1 MEKTRRVG
9 VLTKRVIELL
19 ELELPEGKEE
29 LTGRLSQVLEERLD
43 ELWESGV
50 LDQERLDEV
59 RGMHLRTELF
69 L

>member
-1 MEKTRRVG
+1 M
-9 VLTKRVIELL
+9 
-19 ELELPEGKEE
+19 LELPEGKEE
-29 LTGRLSQVLEERLD
+29 LIGRLSQVLEERLD

>member
-1 MEKTRRVG
+1 M
-9 VLTKRVIELL
+9 LELL
-19 ELELPEGKEE
+19 EGKEE
-29 LTGRLSQVLEERLD
+29 LTGRLSQVFEERLD

>member
-1 MEKTRRVG
+1 MSDVG
-9 VLTKRVIELL
+9 VAGRKRGID
-19 ELELPEGKEE
+19 
-29 LTGRLSQVLEERLD
+29 RASF
-43 ELWESGV
+43 GV

>member
-1 MEKTRRVG
+1 M
-9 VLTKRVIELL
+9 LELL
-19 ELELPEGKEE
+19 EGKEE
-29 LTGRLSQVLEERLD
+29 LTGRLSQVLERLD

>member
-1 MEKTRRVG
+1 MYVILWSASRRLLYDSCMEQ
-9 VLTKRVIELL
+9 
-19 ELELPEGKEE
+19 LPEGKEE
-29 LTGRLSQVLEERLD
+29 LTGCLSQVLNERLD

>member
-1 MEKTRRVG
+1 M
-9 VLTKRVIELL
+9 LELL
-19 ELELPEGKEE
+19 EGKEA

>member
-1 MEKTRRVG
+1 M
-9 VLTKRVIELL
+9 LELL
-19 ELELPEGKEE
+19 EGKEE

-43 ELWESGV
+43 EL
-50 LDQERLDEV
+50 

>member
-1 MEKTRRVG
+1 M
-9 VLTKRVIELL
+9 LELL
-19 ELELPEGKEE
+19 EGKEE
-29 LTGRLSQVLEERLD
+29 LPGRLSQVLEERLD

>member
-1 MEKTRRVG
+1 M
-9 VLTKRVIELL
+9 
-19 ELELPEGKEE
+19 LELPEGKEE

-43 ELWESGV
+43 ERESGG

>member
-1 MEKTRRVG
+1 MM
-9 VLTKRVIELL
+9 
-19 ELELPEGKEE
+19 
-29 LTGRLSQVLEERLD
+29 LSFPLVLEERLD

>member
-1 MEKTRRVG
+1 M
-9 VLTKRVIELL
+9 LELL
-19 ELELPEGKEE
+19 EGKEE

-50 LDQERLDEV
+50 LDQV

>member
-1 MEKTRRVG
+1 M
-9 VLTKRVIELL
+9 
-19 ELELPEGKEE
+19 LELPEGKEE
-29 LTGRLSQVLEERLD
+29 LTGRLSQVLEERL
-43 ELWESGV
+43 ESGV

>member
-1 MEKTRRVG
+1 M
-9 VLTKRVIELL
+9 
-19 ELELPEGKEE
+19 LELPEGKEE
-29 LTGRLSQVLEERLD
+29 LTGRLSLVLEERLD

>member
-1 MEKTRRVG
+1 MEQ
-9 VLTKRVIELL
+9 
-19 ELELPEGKEE
+19 LPEGKEE
-29 LTGRLSQVLEERLD
+29 LTERLSQVLEERLE